1 MNKEIREMFKLN
13 VLLVFRGLKIQQDEQ
28 LPVRRT
34 QKGIMEEV
42 IKELKEEGL
51 VEFNGDDYNIT
62 ELGIE
67 KLEEKD
73 LDDSIKELTDE

>member
-1 MNKEIREMFKLN
+1 MFKLN

-34 QKGIMEEV
+34 QKGIMEEA
-42 IKELKEEGL
+42 ILELKEEGL

-62 ELGIE
+62 ELGIAR
-67 KLEEKD
+67 LEEKD